1 MNNSNRHPVI
11 AEDLRLLMAGSVP
24 WERFSGKTVLITG
37 ATGLVASYL
46 VDALLYRNEVLES
59 EPCLVVAM
67 VRDRKRA
74 EQRFFNHLGRTDLEL
89 LVQDVTLPLPP
100 GRTANFI
107 IHAAG
112 NATPKKF
119 MLDPIGTYKAA
130 VLGSHTLLEHAHL
143 MGCEGYLF
151 LSSGAVHG
159 AVQGDDTVVNEQ
171 VIGIVDPLDPY
182 ACYSESKRMGE
193 TMCAGWTRQY
203 SLKTRICRLSHTYGP
218 GLSRDDDRAFAEFV
232 YSVLDQRDILLKT
245 DGSAIRPYCYL
256 MDAADAIFRVLLL
269 GADGEAYLVAND
281 TANCSIRDL
290 AQILANLDRDKK
302 VCVRVL
308 SHERSDSIPNKDPA
322 RRIDVTKLRNLGW
335 APQFDIEIGFE
346 RTFRSLL

>member
-1 MNNSNRHPVI
+1 
-11 AEDLRLLMAGSVP
+11 
-24 WERFSGKTVLITG
+24 
-37 ATGLVASYL
+37 
-46 VDALLYRNEVLES
+46 
-59 EPCLVVAM
+59 
-67 VRDRKRA
+67 
-74 EQRFFNHLGRTDLEL
+74 
-89 LVQDVTLPLPP
+89 
-100 GRTANFI
+100 
-107 IHAAG
+107 
-112 NATPKKF
+112 
-119 MLDPIGTYKAA
+119 
-130 VLGSHTLLEHAHL
+130 
-143 MGCEGYLF
+143 
-151 LSSGAVHG
+151 
-159 AVQGDDTVVNEQ
+159 
-171 VIGIVDPLDPY
+171 
-182 ACYSESKRMGE
+182 MGE